1 MRIMN
6 ADITR
11 ALLWAAL
18 AAGLTF
24 SGSTS
29 AQTVPASGAQAYPT
43 KAVRLIVP
51 FPPGGGTD
59 FVARSIQPRVAEA
72 LGQQI
77 IIDNRAGATGIL
89 GTDLGAKAPP
99 DGYTLTMATGAT
111 ISANMALFPKLP
123 FDPPKDFVPV
133 TLVANQPN
141 LLAVH
146 PSLPAKNVREL
157 IAIAKSRAGQL
168 NYASSGNG
176 SSHHLSGELLKMMA
190 GINIVHVPYKG
201 TGPAIMDAVGGHV
214 ELIFSG
220 IAAILPQ
227 VKSGK
232 LRALGLT
239 KAQRSAILPD
249 LPTIAESGLPG
260 YEVTSWHGMLA
271 PTGTPQAVVVRVR
284 DSVAKALAS
293 AEVRERFAS
302 QGAETVGSTP
312 EAFAKFLQADIAK
325 IGKLI
330 KAAGIR
336 AD

>member
-1 MRIMN
+1 MQKAWI
-6 ADITR
+6 A
-11 ALLWAAL
+11 AAAAL
-18 AAGLTF
+18 TCISGAA
-24 SGSTS
+24 
-29 AQTVPASGAQAYPT
+29 AQTPAYPT

-59 FVARSIQPRVAEA
+59 FVARAIQPRVAEA

-89 GTDLGAKAPP
+89 GTELGAKAPP

-123 FDPPKDFVPV
+123 YDPPKDFVPV
-133 TLVANQPN
+133 TLVAIQPN

-146 PSLPAKNVREL
+146 PSVPAKTVREL
-157 IAIAKSRAGQL
+157 IAIAKARPGQL
-168 NYASSGNG
+168 NYASSGSG

-190 GINIVHVPYKG
+190 GIDIVHVPYKG
-201 TGPAIMDAVGGHV
+201 TGPAITDAVGGHV

-220 IAAILPQ
+220 IAAIMPQ

-232 LRALGLT
+232 LRALGVT
-239 KAQRSAILPD
+239 KAQRSAILPEI
-249 LPTIAESGLPG
+249 PTIAESGLPG
-260 YEVTSWHGMLA
+260 YEITSWHGVLA
-271 PTGTPQAVVVRVR
+271 PTGTPHGVVVRVR

-293 AEVRERFAS
+293 ADVHERFAS
-302 QGAETVGSTP
+302 QGAEPVGSTS
-312 EAFAKFLQADIAK
+312 EAFAKFMRADIAK

-330 KAAGIR
+330 KTAGIK